1 MLKSKSAVT
10 GEKREEV
17 KRAVAATT
25 RSRVPE
31 NFMVVATTIGVYWG
45 YVLLILEITRCPR
58 QESVL
63 EKKEEGQVEREGA
76 SLQMQVPCTE

>member
-1 MLKSKSAVT
+1 
-10 GEKREEV
+10 
-17 KRAVAATT
+17 
-25 RSRVPE
+25 
-31 NFMVVATTIGVYWG
+31 MVVATTIGVYWG